1 MELIFRRRAA
11 HADLPEPV
19 PAASALPDWLRA
31 MPATAASATAGAEVR
46 TLKHCPPLIDA
57 MSAGVLAPLAA
68 DVTVGGGVLRWSSEL
83 APLDG
88 MSPSPIGAHV
98 PEQAAGSPLDPGD
111 GFIVKFMNFW
121 AIEAPP
127 GWSVLVTHPANR
139 LDLPFRTL
147 TGLVDCDRF
156 ALGLVH
162 FPALWVD
169 PAFEGVLP
177 RGTPVAQLVA
187 TPRAQPKL
195 RLAVLSDAEAA
206 EQDALRARLAAEPG
220 VYRRAKRGATQ
231 PAPPGPAARGR

>member
-11 HADLPEPV
+11 HAGLPEPV
-19 PAASALPDWLRA
+19 LAASALPEWLRA
-31 MPATAASATAGAEVR
+31 MPATAESAAAGATVR

-57 MSAGVLAPLAA
+57 MGAGVLAPLAA
-68 DVTVGGGVLRWSSEL
+68 DVTVAGGVLRWASEI

-88 MSPSPIGAHV
+88 VSPSPIGAHT
-98 PEQAAGSPLDPGD
+98 PEQAVGSPLDPGD

-127 GWSVLVTHPANR
+127 GWSVLVTHPVNR

-162 FPALWVD
+162 FPALWTD
-169 PAFEGVLP
+169 PRFEGVLP

-187 TPRAQPKL
+187 VPRAQPTL
-195 RLAVLSDAEAA
+195 RLAVLSDAETAK
-206 EQDALRARLAAEPG
+206 QDALRARLAAEPG
-220 VYRRAKRGATQ
+220 VYRRTRHG
-231 PAPPGPAARGR
+231 

>member
-1 MELIFRRRAA
+1 MELIFRRRAE
-11 HADLPEPV
+11 HVGLPEPT
-19 PAASALPDWLRA
+19 PAASGLPDWLRA
-31 MPATAASATAGAEVR
+31 MPSTAPSAAAGAEVR

-57 MSAGVLAPLAA
+57 MGAGVLAPLAA
-68 DVTVGGGVLRWSSEL
+68 DVEVAGGVLRWTSDI

-88 MSPSPIGAHV
+88 VSPSPIGVHV
-98 PEQAAGSPLDPGD
+98 PEQAAGGPLDPGD

-127 GWSVLVTHPANR
+127 GWSVLATHPANR

-162 FPALWVD
+162 FPALWID
-169 PAFEGVLP
+169 PGFEGVLR
-177 RGTPVAQLVA
+177 RGTPVAQLLAV
-187 TPRAQPKL
+187 PRAQPAL

-206 EQDALRARLAAEPG
+206 EQAALRARLAAEPG
-220 VYRRAKRGATQ
+220 VYRRMKRGGDR
-231 PAPPGPAARGR
+231 P